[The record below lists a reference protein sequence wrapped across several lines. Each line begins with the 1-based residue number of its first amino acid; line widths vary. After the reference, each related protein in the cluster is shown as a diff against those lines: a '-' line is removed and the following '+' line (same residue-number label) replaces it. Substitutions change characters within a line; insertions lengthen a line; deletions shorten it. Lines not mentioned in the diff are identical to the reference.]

1 MSKRL
6 QTVAESLYG
15 LPQPLVK
22 QPSDPIIAK
31 RDPTVQDTGYP
42 LAQLWLDTVNNSL
55 FSLVDV
61 TAGVATWTLIASGGT
76 PLSTL
81 TGDDLIPIVPV
92 AQNINVQGG
101 AAGAILFSSGGAG
114 QMNAAVQVDGT
125 TIQIVA
131 DKLTAVNT
139 DLLFSLTTVGAVS
152 ASTAD
157 IPIPNN
163 QTTGVDATF
172 AVINATQTLGAS
184 DAALGAVRVSGGVV
198 TIIDGDLTDYA
209 VVEDMTLALSDYTI
223 IPGGGAS
230 TFKIQVTGVAGQTL
244 NWRVRVV
251 LTSTP

>member
-22 QPSDPIIAK
+22 QPSESIIAK

-42 LAQLWLDTVNNSL
+42 LSQLWLDTVNNSL

-61 TAGVATWTLIASGGT
+61 TAGIATWTLVGSGGT
-76 PLSTL
+76 PLTTL
-81 TGDDLIPIVPV
+81 TGDVGGPIVPV
-92 AQNINVQGG
+92 AQNINIQGG

-114 QMNAAVQVDGT
+114 QMNAVVQVDGT

-139 DLLFSLTTVGAVS
+139 DLFFSLTTVGAVS
-152 ASTAD
+152 ANTPD

-163 QTTGVDATF
+163 QTTSIDATF

-184 DAALGAVRVSGGVV
+184 DASLGAVRVNGGVV
-198 TIIDGDLTDYA
+198 TVIDADFTDYA
-209 VVEDMTLALSDYTI
+209 LVEDVALDALDYNLVA
-223 IPGGGAS
+223 GGGAS
-230 TFKIQVTGVAGQTL
+230 TCQVQVIGVAGQTL
-244 NWRVRVV
+244 NWRVRIT